1 MTSNK
6 DIDQKNEDRVICMLN
21 ELRDFVNVQH
31 IAINAQDQKL
41 NAQQI
46 QVDILEQELDL
57 MKKRFD
63 NLWEIFQDTQNADS
77 KFKRELLELV
87 GKL

>member
-1 MTSNK
+1 MSHSNK
-6 DIDQKNEDRVICMLN
+6 DIDQKNEARVICMM
-21 ELRDFVNVQH
+21 
-31 IAINAQDQKL
+31 

-46 QVDILEQELDL
+46 QIDILEQELDL

-63 NLWEIFQDTQNADS
+63 NLWDIFQDTQNADS

>member
-1 MTSNK
+1 MSQMKMK
-6 DIDQKNEDRVICMLN
+6 DIDQKNEDRVICMM
-21 ELRDFVNVQH
+21 
-31 IAINAQDQKL
+31 

-46 QVDILEQELDL
+46 QIDILEQELDL

-63 NLWEIFQDTQNADS
+63 NLWDKFQDTQNADS